1 MSDFWNGYG
10 FGGAFGASRFGRRII
25 KPAIKLFF
33 IAVLVAGLIYAYV
46 VFKAVLSERSNS
58 PHVHTHSTH

>member
-25 KPAIKLFF
+25 RTAIKLFF
-33 IAVLVAGLIYAYV
+33 VAVLVAGLIYAYV
-46 VFKAVLSERSNS
+46 VFKAVTERSEQH
-58 PHVHTHSTH
+58 HVDTHSTH